1 MSVSIELTGDCVGI
15 ARDDGV
21 EVGAPDPHTV
31 HMAGG
36 DVTQDVNLKV
46 IEGQSYGELI
56 LVTTFSPFNS
66 ASCSSKTSQSSSSAG
81 SLESRSS
88 QRFLFMQ

>member
-1 MSVSIELTGDCVGI
+1 MFFSSTYHLVLLWEEKLKLISVSVSIELTGDCVGI

-46 IEGQSYGELI
+46 IEG
-56 LVTTFSPFNS
+56 
-66 ASCSSKTSQSSSSAG
+66 
-81 SLESRSS
+81 
-88 QRFLFMQ
+88 

>member
-46 IEGQSYGELI
+46 IEGQ
-56 LVTTFSPFNS
+56 
-66 ASCSSKTSQSSSSAG
+66 
-81 SLESRSS
+81 
-88 QRFLFMQ
+88 

>member
-46 IEGQSYGELI
+46 IEGQLYGEF
-56 LVTTFSPFNS
+56 VTTFSPFNS